1 MRMRSLVLA
10 AVLAGAGPAFAEAPK
25 NAQPQATQP
34 QPQPPVVV
42 LAAADSVKS
51 AASDAAQAAP
61 VQTKHRIARVTTCR
75 CGDPEPGQ
83 ASEENPEQ

>member
-75 CGDPEPGQ
+75 CGDPQVAP
-83 ASEENPEQ
+83 ANPDD